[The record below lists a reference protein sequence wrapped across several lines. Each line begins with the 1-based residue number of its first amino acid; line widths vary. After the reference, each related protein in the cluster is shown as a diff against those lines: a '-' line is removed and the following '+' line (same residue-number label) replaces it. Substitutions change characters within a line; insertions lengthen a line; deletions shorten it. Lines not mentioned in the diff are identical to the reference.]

1 MVFWVGIL
9 IGAGFAWLAIKRGF
23 YESWALAFNVIISVY
38 LAVFLGPIIAD
49 IVPVVGGMAY
59 NTALCMMA
67 AATVSFLVLHGISYT
82 FVTGQFSV
90 SFPRIFDVLGTG
102 FLGFLTG
109 FLIWSFVGLLICITP
124 VSQQPIAEQ
133 AGMNSQ
139 FEQANVSVVCWWCDL
154 VHTVV
159 SRRGSDVT
167 SERIISGLLESAE
180 SKRRDTQASSDE
192 LNEPTGR
199 DDTKRPAPLSPRQ
212 LGPAPHRGVGLG
224 PPPEAGP

>member
-1 MVFWVGIL
+1 MVFWAGMLV
-9 IGAGFAWLAIKRGF
+9 GAGFAWLAIKRGF
-23 YESWALAFNVIISVY
+23 YESWALAFNIIISVY

-49 IVPVVGGMAY
+49 IVPVAGGTAY

-67 AATVSFLVLHGISYT
+67 AATVSFLVLQGISYT
-82 FVTGQFSV
+82 FVTGQFKV
-90 SFPRIFDVLGTG
+90 PFPRIFDVLGTA

-124 VSQQPIAEQ
+124 VPQQSIAKQ
-133 AGMNSQ
+133 VGMNSQ

-159 SRRGSDVT
+159 SRRGSNVT
-167 SERIISGLLESAE
+167 SEQIISGLLESAE
-180 SKRRDTQASSDE
+180 PKRRGTQAGSA
-192 LNEPTGR
+192 EPTEH
-199 DDTKRPAPLSPRQ
+199 DDTKTGTIEPRQ
-212 LGPAPHRGVGLG
+212 LGPAPHRGAGLS